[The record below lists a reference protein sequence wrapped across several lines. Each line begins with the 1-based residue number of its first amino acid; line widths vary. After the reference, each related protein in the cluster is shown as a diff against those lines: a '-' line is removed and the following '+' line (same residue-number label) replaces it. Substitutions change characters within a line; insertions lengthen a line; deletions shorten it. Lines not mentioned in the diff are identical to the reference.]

1 MKNPRNIIKG
11 YGSDRVYSRVK
22 MLFVLLLQI
31 SIALMAVSSINVALP
46 SIEQGLGATDS
57 DLQWVLSG
65 YALTF
70 GITLVPAGR
79 AGDLLG
85 RGSFFVIGVGLFAF
99 ASLAAGLAPNP
110 EVLNVARLVQGVGA
124 GISSPQ
130 TTGMITQYFSGGGR
144 AKAFALF
151 GLVVSASVAVGP
163 LLTGIIIQ
171 WFGAAGWRFSFLL
184 NFPLGVAAVVL
195 GLIWFP
201 FNGERQRKAARKAGV
216 VEHLKID
223 LDPVGATL
231 LCLAVL
237 CVMLPFMVK
246 TGPSFLLLIVAAGL
260 VMAWLKWE
268 ERYKDRGGAPIVD
281 LVLFEYRNFSYQT
294 IISGTMFLGS
304 TSIFALLAIYMQSGL
319 HVNALATGLIG
330 LPNALVSAVFSMLAG
345 RWAMRNGHSLIVG
358 ALASMMLGIVAS
370 TLVAWLVASRGIS
383 FWWLALPLVLIGIGN
398 GTMGSANQTLS
409 MADIPPSAGGT
420 AGGIKQT
427 AERISTAVG
436 NAMLTGVLFA
446 LVPIVGW
453 TAAFNWAYAV
463 TAVIIGIALAVAIKD
478 RREQGPGLH
487 REPVAS

>member
-11 YGSDRVYSRVK
+11 YGTDRVYSRVK
-22 MLFVLLLQI
+22 ILFVLLLQLAM
-31 SIALMAVSSINVALP
+31 ALMAVSSINVALP
-46 SIEQGLGATDS
+46 SIEAGLGATDS

-85 RGSFFVIGVGLFAF
+85 RGSFFVLGVGLFAL

-110 EVLNVARLVQGVGA
+110 EVLNLARLVQGVGA

-130 TTGMITQYFSGGGR
+130 TTGIITQYFSGGGR

-163 LLTGIIIQ
+163 LLTGVIIQ
-171 WFGAAGWRFSFLL
+171 WFGSPGWRFSFLL
-184 NFPLGVAAVVL
+184 NFPLGVLAVVL
-195 GLIWFP
+195 GLVWFP
-201 FNGERQRKAARKAGV
+201 FNSERKRKADRKAGV
-216 VEHLKID
+216 AEHLKVD
-223 LDPVGATL
+223 LDPVGATM

-246 TGPSFLLLIVAAGL
+246 TGPSFLLLIVAAAL
-260 VMAWLKWE
+260 VVGWLKWE

-294 IISGTMFLGS
+294 IISGSMFLGS
-304 TSIFALLAIYMQSGL
+304 TSIFALLAIYLQSGL
-319 HVNALATGLIG
+319 HIDALSTGLIG
-330 LPNALVSAVFSMLAG
+330 LPNALASALFSVLAG
-345 RWAMRNGHSLIVG
+345 RRVMRQGHSLVVG
-358 ALASMMLGIVAS
+358 ALASMVLGIVSSMLMVLLIADQGLS
-370 TLVAWLVASRGIS
+370 Y
-383 FWWLALPLVLIGIGN
+383 WWLALPLVLIGIGH
-398 GTMGSANQTLS
+398 GTMASANQTLS

-427 AERISTAVG
+427 GERISTAVG

-446 LVPIVGW
+446 LVPILGW
-453 TAAFNWAYAV
+453 TAAFNTAFAV
-463 TAVIIGIALAVAIKD
+463 TALIISISLAVAIKD
-478 RREQGPGLH
+478 RRDQGPGLH
-487 REPVAS
+487 RELVAP